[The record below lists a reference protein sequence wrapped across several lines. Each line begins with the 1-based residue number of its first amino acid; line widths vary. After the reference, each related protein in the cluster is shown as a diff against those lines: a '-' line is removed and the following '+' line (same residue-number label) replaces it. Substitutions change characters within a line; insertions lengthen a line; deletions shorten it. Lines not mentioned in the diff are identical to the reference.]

1 MFAFQIFMKELKVIG
16 VNINPFTF
24 PKTLELVRAMAD
36 RYLHYDKLGIRMYKL
51 TEYKEAL
58 ETLRRG
64 EISKAVF
71 KC

>member
-1 MFAFQIFMKELKVIG
+1 MVG

-24 PKTLELVRAMAD
+24 PKALELVQAMAD

-51 TEYKEAL
+51 SDFKEAL
-58 ETLRRG
+58 GALRNG

-71 KC
+71 ECF